1 MSDPIEE
8 NVVETAYDMKAITIL
23 MACDIMS
30 RFLEMGYAHE
40 ARAIKVLIETIEEIK
55 VKGGPEETIS
65 WSKRHDPDEW
75 SSPE

>member
-30 RFLEMGYAHE
+30 RLLEMGHRHE

-55 VKGGPEETIS
+55 VKGGPT
-65 WSKRHDPDEW
+65 DE
-75 SSPE
+75 